1 MSVMLRKRSDTS
13 LCHDGRM
20 KMILTIIADAVA
32 IWVAAYL
39 ISGIEIG
46 GEGTSFWLTLL
57 AVAVIFGVL
66 NAVVKPILKLLSLPL
81 IVLTL
86 GLFLFVLNAIML
98 SLTSWLAGVLGLD
111 FTVESFFWDAV
122 LGAII
127 VSAVSLVVD
136 MLLPDGKER

>member
-1 MSVMLRKRSDTS
+1 
-13 LCHDGRM
+13 M

-39 ISGIEIG
+39 LDGIEIG
-46 GEGTSFWLTLL
+46 GSGSRFFLTLL

-66 NAVVKPILKLLSLPL
+66 NAILKPILKLLSLPL

-86 GLFLFVLNAIML
+86 GLFLFILNAIML
-98 SLTSWLAGVLGLD
+98 SLTSWLSGAVGLD
-111 FTVESFFWDAV
+111 FHVDSFFWDAV

-136 MLLPDGKER
+136 MVLPDGRD